1 MARALFVTLVALAA
15 GASLAAQ
22 APINARLRQ
31 VLNGSTLGSA
41 LVSVGVSLLVL
52 AAALL
57 IIGRGVDTVRLV
69 GDGPWWVY
77 VGGGLGVAFLVATV
91 VAVSYEGVAFTFIGA
106 MAGQVAAALVIDRF
120 GLFGVTPI
128 ELSWQRIVA
137 MCLTLAALA
146 LLLHDSMQR
155 SGA

>member
-1 MARALFVTLVALAA
+1 MARALLVTLVALAA

-41 LVSVGVSLLVL
+41 LVSVGISVLLL

-57 IIGRGVDTVRLV
+57 VIGRGVDTVRQL

-91 VAVSYEGVAFTFIGA
+91 VAVAHQGVAFTFIGA

-128 ELSWQRIVA
+128 PLSWQRLAA
-137 MCLTLAALA
+137 MCLTAVALG

-155 SGA
+155 AGA